1 MLEGVIIVIEAVL
14 MLAFTFGV
22 IALFYVCS

>member
-1 MLEGVIIVIEAVL
+1 MLEGIIIAVEVV
-14 MLAFTFGV
+14 MMVAFTLGV